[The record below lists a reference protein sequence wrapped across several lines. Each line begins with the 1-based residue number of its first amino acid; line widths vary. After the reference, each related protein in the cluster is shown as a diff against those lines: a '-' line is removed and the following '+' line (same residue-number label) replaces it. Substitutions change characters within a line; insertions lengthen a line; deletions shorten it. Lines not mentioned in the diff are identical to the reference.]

1 MAVTGVA
8 GNVGQYNN
16 PGTTE
21 STVGGQIN
29 ESYYWKLALIEAAKE
44 QYFSPL
50 ADVVSMPKNYG
61 KKIKKYHY
69 LPLLDDRNM

>member
-1 MAVTGVA
+1 MAVAGVA

-21 STVGGQIN
+21 STIGEQIN

-44 QYFSPL
+44 RYFSPL
-50 ADVVSMPKNYG
+50 ADVVTMP
-61 KKIKKYHY
+61 
-69 LPLLDDRNM
+69 

>member
-21 STVGGQIN
+21 STVGSQIN
-29 ESYYWKLALIEAAKE
+29 TSYYWKMALIEAAKE

-50 ADVVSMPKNYG
+50 ADVVSMP
-61 KKIKKYHY
+61 
-69 LPLLDDRNM
+69 